1 MKAATKLVETPMAVA
16 ILSTL
21 RDDLNHAAD
30 GHEFNVVGV
39 GGLVA
44 LGGSD
49 VHEEFGG
56 DPYGVVNLRLT
67 RPAPKLSKG
76 KITFIFELSVAPMA
90 ISRKGN

>member
-1 MKAATKLVETPMAVA
+1 MKAAPKLTEAPMAVVM
-16 ILSTL
+16 LSTI
-21 RDDLNHAAD
+21 RAPD